1 MKQLDPFDLQRI
13 KDCKKRLE
21 KIGVDFEQYSK
32 VNVEKLM
39 IITEGHELG
48 LDVSVFFRPGYTGLS
63 AKQMKEVLLG
73 MKQGL
78 PIEVYN
84 NRDVPSLSMYRVR
97 MRMISALK
105 NGLSKSEAAKVGAKL
120 CEELVKNIRIDKDEL
135 NKKMFSP
142 EQEEELE
149 KIRQLG
155 IDTLSLGYEKSTL
168 KPGTLRQIRLGY
180 EAGVDVSQYFRKGY
194 RMREW
199 QMHEIRL
206 GLEAGIDVSS
216 YNIKGTPPDKMC
228 EIRGWKTHS
237 TPELEKLA
245 KQIDVSEEKDIYLKD
260 RVLRRILSL
269 DQVKEDYEFAKMVV
283 GDYVPTKSNIV
294 FAYSRHENKVSNLQL
309 IMRGILIV
317 NLGREKYTKELQEE
331 LKKLIH
337 SKEEIILDSYNIPDT
352 KKYLSEFLEEKIGKN
367 LFDAYQVFKGTEP
380 KDENNRYDNALNHFE
395 KEFLKMKINLPF
407 GEEED

>member
-1 MKQLDPFDLQRI
+1 MKQLDPFDYQRI

-21 KIGVDFEQYSK
+21 KIGVNFEKYSK

-78 PIEVYN
+78 PVEVYN
-84 NRDVPSLSMYRVR
+84 NRDVPSITMYKVR
-97 MRMISALK
+97 MRMLSALK
-105 NGLSKSEAAKVGAKL
+105 NGLSKKDTIEIGTKL
-120 CEELVKNIRIDKDEL
+120 CKKLVKNIRIDKDEL
-135 NKKMFSP
+135 NKKMFTP
-142 EQEEELE
+142 EQEKELE
-149 KIRQLG
+149 KMREMG
-155 IDTLSLGYEKSTL
+155 IDTLALGYEKSTL
-168 KPGTLRQIRLGY
+168 KPGTMREIRLGY
-180 EAGVDVSQYFRKGY
+180 ESGVDVSQYFRKGY

-206 GLEAGIDVSS
+206 GLEAGIDVSC

-228 EIRGWKTHS
+228 EIRGWKTNS
-237 TPELEKLA
+237 TPELEELA
-245 KQIDVSEEKDIYLKD
+245 KNIDISEEKDAFIKD
-260 RVLRRILSL
+260 RILRRILSL
-269 DQVKEDYEFAKMVV
+269 KQLTEDYDFAKMIVE
-283 GDYVPTKSNIV
+283 DYIPTKSNLV
-294 FAYSRHENKVSNLQL
+294 FAYSRHENKISNLQL
-309 IMRGILIV
+309 LMRGILIV
-317 NLGREKYTKELQEE
+317 NLGKDKYTKELQDE

-337 SKEEIILDSYNIPDT
+337 SKEDIILDSYNINDT

-367 LFDAYQVFKGTEP
+367 LFEAYQVFKATEA

-395 KEFLKMKINLPF
+395 KDFLKMKINLPF
-407 GEEED
+407 EGEDY

>member
-1 MKQLDPFDLQRI
+1 MKQLDPFDSQRI

-21 KIGVDFEQYSK
+21 KIGVDFEQYTK

-48 LDVSVFFRPGYTGLS
+48 IDVSVFFRPGYTGLS

-155 IDTLSLGYEKSTL
+155 
-168 KPGTLRQIRLGY
+168 
-180 EAGVDVSQYFRKGY
+180 
-194 RMREW
+194 
-199 QMHEIRL
+199 
-206 GLEAGIDVSS
+206 
-216 YNIKGTPPDKMC
+216 
-228 EIRGWKTHS
+228 
-237 TPELEKLA
+237 
-245 KQIDVSEEKDIYLKD
+245 
-260 RVLRRILSL
+260 
-269 DQVKEDYEFAKMVV
+269 
-283 GDYVPTKSNIV
+283 
-294 FAYSRHENKVSNLQL
+294 
-309 IMRGILIV
+309 
-317 NLGREKYTKELQEE
+317 
-331 LKKLIH
+331 
-337 SKEEIILDSYNIPDT
+337 
-352 KKYLSEFLEEKIGKN
+352 
-367 LFDAYQVFKGTEP
+367 
-380 KDENNRYDNALNHFE
+380 
-395 KEFLKMKINLPF
+395 
-407 GEEED
+407 